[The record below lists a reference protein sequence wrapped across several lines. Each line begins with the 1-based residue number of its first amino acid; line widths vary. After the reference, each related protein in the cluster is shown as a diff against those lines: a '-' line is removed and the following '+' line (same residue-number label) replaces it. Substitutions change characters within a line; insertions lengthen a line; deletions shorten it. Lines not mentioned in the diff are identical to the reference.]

1 MTEQNSTSITVKDC
15 KLNFLQY
22 EYYRYSQLI
31 QNQIQHVERLYKE
44 SIISINIRNNCM
56 RQLSEL
62 ILFMNDDVFNPKF
75 NEIKDSGSSE
85 YNDIEFVDQTETAE
99 ESDDDIAKTDKNSHK
114 NTQKKD
120 DHVVKS
126 LDKNKENFS
135 DSLIDKNIFD
145 YIGYQMNMKNDKNL
159 STIFELFKNNKVNN
173 LNEILFDNFDKV
185 RDKLLE
191 VCKNVGFYSIEDA
204 LNVLV
209 GNSHK
214 EYIKFAS
221 QNEIGVGSEKG
232 SYFREELDLYNMVFI
247 PVDYKTTPTDAK
259 EGFIKS
265 DMEWQLEK
273 PVPNSDIYIDSYAEV
288 KLHIPNTSICYT
300 FGGYFINDPI
310 HCIIRTSQ
318 IYRPFIYNKKK
329 MFQKVV
335 TANQFINDKFAEIY
349 IKHIPIGE
357 ILSYDEKSFT
367 QKISADY
374 LRYSEITK
382 MDSFKHQ
389 MDEFQKDNN
398 LKNMFNIIR
407 LLLMGPD
414 ECINVAGLLFGLT
427 KDKKYGAEIIA
438 ELIYRRLAYTLQIR
452 LKKSSINL
460 KNELEKLK
468 AMSESDV
475 DMKRQI
481 VVNMNIPK
489 HIKKIILEKSEEMK
503 FGNGETS
510 KQKTYVDI
518 LMKYPWQN
526 TDTKFEML
534 RYDDSKCRKMM
545 DNVYDVLKKRVYGH
559 EECKNTIREL
569 VCKMIMNPNS
579 PGKAIGLCGPPGVG
593 KTLIAKGLGEAL
605 GIPCISISLCGVEDP
620 AVLNGHSF
628 TYSAAQPGLIVRK
641 MVEAGSARCIMFFD
655 ELDKASQK
663 HGVNEI
669 QNVLINVTDPNMNT
683 SFSDKFFECGFP
695 LNHVL
700 FVFSYNDESKID
712 PILLNRI
719 QRIEVKSYSV
729 KEKLK
734 ICQDFLLKE
743 IMEGIGLE
751 HKSILIDDKDIE
763 YIADNFTHEAGVRE
777 LKNKLETLFLKL
789 NVDRIYRRG
798 VFKCKCKEH
807 IILCDEC
814 KNCEK
819 CNAGKYHDCEKCKLC
834 KDCVVECKPDCKMIV
849 TPANPIIVDN
859 ATIIKYMNKPK
870 HDIEKIHPTPEIG
883 ICNALFATVS
893 GHGGILRVTCY
904 KNFGF
909 DKFNLKLT
917 GNLQETI
924 KESCQFAFTMATNMI
939 KTEYIN
945 KFIEE
950 TPGGLHV
957 HFPSGSS
964 KDGPSAGAIIT
975 ICYISRILNKRVRND
990 FAMTGTADFNGTIG
1004 AIGGLPSKL
1013 RGAKAALIKRVFVP
1027 KENEKDYD
1035 EILKSDQELFKDF
1048 EVTLVSHVKEVIPYI
1063 LIEDDGSSLDMT
1075 KYFNF

>member
-1 MTEQNSTSITVKDC
+1 MKDC

-22 EYYRYSQLI
+22 EYYRYSQLL
-31 QNQIQHVERLYKE
+31 QNQIQHIERLYKE
-44 SIISINIRNNCM
+44 NIISINIRNNCL

-62 ILFMNDDVFNPKF
+62 ILFMNDKVYNPKL
-75 NEIKDSGSSE
+75 NEIKGNLINQGLDNE
-85 YNDIEFVDQTETAE
+85 IIDNNETVE
-99 ESDDDIAKTDKNSHK
+99 ESDDENKIKIKVKDESNIVNV
-114 NTQKKD
+114 KKD
-120 DHVVKS
+120 I
-126 LDKNKENFS
+126 N
-135 DSLIDKNIFD
+135 DSLIDKNIYDFL
-145 YIGYQMNMKNDKNL
+145 GYQMNIRNDKNL
-159 STIFELFKNNKVNN
+159 SALYELFKNNKIVN

-191 VCKNVGFYSIEDA
+191 ICKNVGFYSLEDA
-204 LNVLV
+204 LNIFI

-214 EYIKFAS
+214 EYIKFAT
-221 QNEIGVGSEKG
+221 QNNILNELDNG
-232 SYFREELDLYNMVFI
+232 YFKEQLDLYNMVFV
-247 PVDYKTTPTDAK
+247 PVEYKSLPIDTKT
-259 EGFIKS
+259 GFIKS
-265 DMEWQLEK
+265 EMEWQLEK
-273 PVPNSDIYIDSYAEV
+273 KLTSTDIYVDSYAEV
-288 KLHIPNTSICYT
+288 TLHIPNTSTCYI

-310 HCIIRTSQ
+310 HSIVRTSQ

-329 MFQKVV
+329 LFQKIISD
-335 TANQFINDKFAEIY
+335 NKMINEHFADIY

-357 ILSYDEKSFT
+357 ILSYDEKSFM

-374 LRYSEITK
+374 VRYNEITK

-389 MDEFQKDNN
+389 MDEFQKENN
-398 LKNMFNIIR
+398 LKNMYNMIR

-468 AMSESDV
+468 QMSDSDI

-481 VVNMNIPK
+481 VVNTNIPK

-503 FGNGETS
+503 FGNSETS
-510 KQKTYVDI
+510 KQKTYIDI

-526 TDTKFEML
+526 NDTKFEML
-534 RYDDSKCRKMM
+534 RYDDSKCRDLMT
-545 DNVYDVLKKRVYGH
+545 NVFDVLKKRVYGH
-559 EECKNTIREL
+559 DECKNTIREL

-663 HGVNEI
+663 HGINEI

-683 SFSDKFFECGFP
+683 SFSDKFFDCSFP

-734 ICQDFLLKE
+734 ICQNFLLKE
-743 IMEGIGLE
+743 IMEGIGME
-751 HKSILIDDKDIE
+751 PKSILINDTDVE
-763 YIADNFTHEAGVRE
+763 YITENFTHESGVRE

-789 NVDRIYRRG
+789 NVDRIYRKG
-798 VFKCKCKEH
+798 VFKCKCQNVE
-807 IILCDEC
+807 LCDKC

-819 CNAGKYHDCEKCKLC
+819 CNSGNYHDCEVCKLC
-834 KDCVVECKPDCKMIV
+834 KICFTECKSDCKMIV
-849 TPANPIIVDN
+849 SPANPIIVDHN
-859 ATIIKYMNKPK
+859 TITKYMKKPN
-870 HDIEKIHPTPEIG
+870 HENSKIHDKPEVAIVNG
-883 ICNALFATVS
+883 LYATVT
-893 GHGGILRVTCY
+893 GNGGVLRATCM
-904 KNFGF
+904 KNYGF
-909 DKFNLKLT
+909 DKFTIKLT
-917 GNLQETI
+917 GNLQDTI
-924 KESCQFAFTMATNMI
+924 KESCQYAFTMATNI
-939 KTEYIN
+939 LKDEYVN
-945 KFIEE
+945 KFIQE
-950 TPGGLHV
+950 TPAGLHV

-964 KDGPSAGAIIT
+964 KDGPSMGGLLIIL
-975 ICYISRILNKRVRND
+975 YISRILNKRVKND
-990 FAMTGTADFNGTIG
+990 VAMTGTADISGSIG
-1004 AIGGLPSKL
+1004 GIGGLPFKI
-1013 RGAKAALIKRVFVP
+1013 RGAKKAGVKHIFLP
-1027 KENEKDYD
+1027 EENRKDYE
-1035 EILKSDQELFKDF
+1035 EILKSDPDLFIDLKIS
-1048 EVTLVSHVKEVIPYI
+1048 VVSHVKEVIPFVLLEDNDD
-1063 LIEDDGSSLDMT
+1063 LIDINT
-1075 KYFNF
+1075 YFKY